1 MAMVEPCSASLRRG
15 ISQPASSSERETPSV
30 GSAGVVDV
38 LDRLALTH
46 GAPHYVRFDNGPE
59 FVAGFFVASLLLG
72 AACELQVVRRQGLPR
87 MRDQGGVAA
96 YVGHHGGQR
105 EHHAI
110 ELQAHVRQFIRTL
123 QLHARAQIAMCRPM
137 H

>member
-1 MAMVEPCSASLRRG
+1 MLIRHARG
-15 ISQPASSSERETPSV
+15 LCVAIHCRGQL
-30 GSAGVVDV
+30 GHAGN
-38 LDRLALTH
+38 RLLQAC
-46 GAPHYVRFDNGPE
+46 R
-59 FVAGFFVASLLLG
+59 LLLG

>member
-1 MAMVEPCSASLRRG
+1 MACVPASAMVREPA
-15 ISQPASSSERETPSV
+15 AV
-30 GSAGVVDV
+30 
-38 LDRLALTH
+38 DRLARAVCALPFT
-46 GAPHYVRFDNGPE
+46 AEDSWATLATVCCRL
-59 FVAGFFVASLLLG
+59 AALLLG